1 MFARDK
7 YGFCHLSGYF
17 ENRMSGLTG
26 LQNFGTA
33 IYLEIV
39 FLLLKNMF
47 SLPPN
52 FFLKIHYNKQPQI
65 SMPQLWGSFFVL
77 FKTNLL
83 HA

>member
-39 FLLLKNMF
+39 FFIVEKHVF
-47 SLPPN
+47 TSSE